1 MKNQNQNLLVAVA
14 IWLACMFGLYLFFPN
29 VMGGK
34 RAAQHKPEP
43 AVQAPPPV
51 AAPAPAPSGTGT
63 AITQKPADVPRGTP
77 AAKPPLRTV
86 TFETARTRV
95 VATSEGAAVQSVQL
109 IGEKWT
115 RHKGLKDESQVDL
128 ASLHGGEQ
136 LPFSTVVSGADGK
149 QIVPAV
155 TAYEL
160 LKSDAT
166 S

>member
-43 AVQAPPPV
+43 AVQAPPPTAPPA
-51 AAPAPAPSGTGT
+51 AAPSATGT
-63 AITQKPADVPRGTP
+63 AAAQKPADVPRGTP
-77 AAKPPLRTV
+77 AARPALRTV

-95 VATSEGAAVQSVQL
+95 VATSEGAAIQSVQL

-128 ASLHGGEQ
+128 VFSHGRSLR
-136 LPFSTVVSGADGK
+136 
-149 QIVPAV
+149 
-155 TAYEL
+155 
-160 LKSDAT
+160 SDYREKRGRQRAGQNDRRLET
-166 S
+166 R